1 VFDPE
6 TIQKALAQVERL
18 NENLET
24 LHKDAKMIEEARAD
38 LRRMTSTLRD
48 AGDKFRAFPVV
59 ARQLA
64 IMNQILLQV
73 RKSEGAVAMVS
84 KLFEA
89 ITGLR
94 VR

>member
-1 VFDPE
+1 MFDPE
-6 TIQKALAQVERL
+6 TVQRALKELERL
-18 NENLET
+18 NSNLET
-24 LHKDAKMIEEARAD
+24 LHADAKMVESVRED
-38 LRRMTSTLRD
+38 LRKMTSTLRE
-48 AGDKFRAFPVV
+48 AGDKFKSFPIV
-59 ARQLA
+59 AKQLA